1 MDCIFCGIAKKE
13 IPAKIVYEGEN
24 VIAFEDIQPK
34 APVHIVIIPKKH
46 IPTVL
51 ELKQEDKELVG
62 QIFLTVPKI
71 AEIKKVSES
80 GYRIVLNK
88 GKDAGQT
95 VDHLHFHLLGG
106 KTLPFA

>member
-71 AEIKKVSES
+71 AEIKKEE
-80 GYRIVLNK
+80 N
-88 GKDAGQT
+88 ANT
-95 VDHLHFHLLGG
+95 E
-106 KTLPFA
+106 KTAKIF